1 MLKPQFASS
10 ISQSANNFFFFIFYF
25 KKTSLVKG
33 PQSDGQR
40 SLSYFSLT
48 CSADIIMLSPHNNPA
63 FLALIPPSF
72 TSLNPFVTF
81 FRPLQPHSSSH
92 NWGKYEN
99 SGSTPTLP
107 VIHLFQLRLLAWTMF
122 HGLQCTMVNHFVAG
136 SSVLFMFI
144 EIMET
149 IILWEGVQESFQLK
163 WLWKFLNMSKLNNFI
178 FKISQ

>member
-1 MLKPQFASS
+1 MPKPQFASS
-10 ISQSANNFFFFIFYF
+10 ISQSANNFFFLILYL

-33 PQSDGQR
+33 PPSDGQR

-48 CSADIIMLSPHNNPA
+48 CSADFIMLSPHNNPA

-99 SGSTPTLP
+99 SRFNSDASGYTPISIK
-107 VIHLFQLRLLAWTMF
+107 VAR
-122 HGLQCTMVNHFVAG
+122 VNHVSWPAVHYGKPFC
-136 SSVLFMFI
+136 S
-144 EIMET
+144 
-149 IILWEGVQESFQLK
+149 
-163 WLWKFLNMSKLNNFI
+163 WKFSLVHVHWNNGDHYFVRRCSRELSTQMAV
-178 FKISQ
+178 KILKHEQAEQFHF

>member
-1 MLKPQFASS
+1 MPKPQFASS
-10 ISQSANNFFFFIFYF
+10 ISQSANNFFFLIFYL
-25 KKTSLVKG
+25 KKTSSVKG
-33 PQSDGQR
+33 RQSDGQR

-48 CSADIIMLSPHNNPA
+48 CSADFIMLSPHNNPA

-107 VIHLFQLRLLAWTMF
+107 VIHLFQLRLLA
-122 HGLQCTMVNHFVAG
+122 
-136 SSVLFMFI
+136 
-144 EIMET
+144 
-149 IILWEGVQESFQLK
+149 
-163 WLWKFLNMSKLNNFI
+163 
-178 FKISQ
+178 